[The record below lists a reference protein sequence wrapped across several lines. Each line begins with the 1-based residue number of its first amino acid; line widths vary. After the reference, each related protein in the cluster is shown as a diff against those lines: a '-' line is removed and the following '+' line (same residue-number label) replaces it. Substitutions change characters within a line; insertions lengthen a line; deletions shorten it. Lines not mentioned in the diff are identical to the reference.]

1 MGYLRNEMGEMMG
14 GGGRGGGQR
23 IISRV
28 SRGGSYRYW
37 VEIEKVLDCA

>member
-1 MGYLRNEMGEMMG
+1 MGEMMG